1 MNKNDIFRILA
12 DWNFWENSQDTGFFR
27 PGPVARLTELIK
39 TGQIAVVTG
48 PRRAGKSFV
57 LKQTARAL
65 IEAGTPKKDVLLIN
79 LEDPRFAELDTELL
93 TRIFE
98 TYVEF
103 MSPGKKPYIFLDEIQ
118 EVEGWEKWVNY
129 MRELGKAHI
138 IISGSNAK
146 LLSRE
151 LGTLLTGRH
160 VDLSLFPLSFG
171 EFLAFNG
178 VKIEGAAG
186 LEWKKAELAK
196 YLKEYLDFG
205 AYPEVV
211 LNESKKTLLFAYYDD
226 VVTKDLIRRFKIRKH
241 EGLKSIIRFYMS
253 NISVLTTFSS
263 TEKFIQVSADTIEK
277 FSGYLEQSY
286 LLFFLK
292 RFSFKVKEQEK
303 SPRKVYSVDT
313 GLANAIGFRNS
324 ENAGRAAENAVF
336 LDLKRRQA
344 LNPGLEL
351 YYWKDEYHKEV
362 DFVLKN
368 NLKVIQLIQ
377 VCWSMDAIKTR
388 EREIKNLLKAAA
400 VFKEA
405 ELLVISEELE
415 GEDKAEDKTI
425 KYVPLWKW
433 LGSNEVKGLEGLS
446 IGKGPL

>member
-1 MNKNDIFRILA
+1 MVINKNDIFRILV
-12 DWNFWENSQDTGFFR
+12 DWNFWENSQSTGFLR
-27 PGPVARLTELIK
+27 PYPVARLKELIN

-48 PRRAGKSFV
+48 PRRAGKSFI
-57 LKQTARAL
+57 LKQTAFAL
-65 IEAGTPKKDVLLIN
+65 IEAGTPKKDVLIVN
-79 LEDPRFAELDTELL
+79 LEDPRFPELDVKLL

-103 MSPGKKPYIFLDEIQ
+103 MAPGKKPYLFLDEIQ

-160 VDLSLFPLSFG
+160 ADLNLFPVSFG
-171 EFLAFNG
+171 EFLSFKG
-178 VKIEGAAG
+178 IKIEGAAG
-186 LEWKKAELAK
+186 LAVKKTELLQS
-196 YLKEYLDFG
+196 LKEYLDFG

-211 LNESKKTLLFAYYDD
+211 LSESKKTLLFAYYDD
-226 VVTKDLIRRFKIRKH
+226 VVTKDLIRRFKIRKA
-241 EGLKSIIRFYMS
+241 EALKSVIRFYMS
-253 NISVLTTFSS
+253 NISTLTTYSS
-263 TEKFIQVSADTIEK
+263 MEKFIQVSADTIEK

-324 ENAGRAAENAVF
+324 ENSGRAAENAVF
-336 LDLKRRQA
+336 LALKRRQA
-344 LNPGLEL
+344 LDPGLEL
-351 YYWKDEYHKEV
+351 YYWKDEFHKEV
-362 DFVLKN
+362 DFVLKD
-368 NLKVIQLIQ
+368 NLKVTQLIQ
-377 VCWSMDAIKTR
+377 VCWNLDDPKTR

-405 ELLVISEELE
+405 GLLVISEELE
-415 GEDKAEDKTI
+415 GEEKFGDKTI
-425 KYVPLWKW
+425 KYAPLWKW
-433 LGSNEVKGLEGLS
+433 LSGWEA
-446 IGKGPL
+446 

>member
-1 MNKNDIFRILA
+1 MVYKMVTNKNDIFRILA
-12 DWNFWENSQDTGFFR
+12 DWNFWENSQDTGFLR
-27 PGPVARLTELIK
+27 PAPVAGLKELIK

-57 LKQTARAL
+57 LKQTALAL
-65 IEAGTPKKDVLLIN
+65 IEAGTPKKDVLLVN
-79 LEDPRFAELDTELL
+79 LEDPRFPALDVELL

-103 MSPGKKPYIFLDEIQ
+103 MAPGKKPYLFLDEIQ
-118 EVEGWEKWVNY
+118 EVDGWEKWVNY

-138 IISGSNAK
+138 VISGSNAK

-160 VDLSLFPLSFG
+160 ADLNLFPLSFG
-171 EFLAFNG
+171 EFLSFKG
-178 VKIEGAAG
+178 IVIEGDAG
-186 LEWKKAELAK
+186 LEVKKTGLLK
-196 YLKEYLDFG
+196 CLKEYLDFG

-211 LNESKKTLLFAYYDD
+211 LTESKKTLLFAYYDD
-226 VVTKDLIRRFKIRKH
+226 VVAKDLIRRFKIRKA
-241 EGLKSIIRFYMS
+241 EALKSVIRFYMS
-253 NISVLTTFSS
+253 NISTLTTYSS
-263 TEKFIQVSADTIEK
+263 MEKFIQVSADTIEK

-336 LDLKRRQA
+336 LALKRRQG

-362 DFVLKN
+362 DFVLKD
-368 NLKVIQLIQ
+368 NLKVTQLIQ
-377 VCWSMDAIKTR
+377 VCWNMDAPKTR

-405 ELLVISEELE
+405 DLLVISEELE
-415 GEDKAEDKTI
+415 GEEKFGDKTI
-425 KYVPLWKW
+425 KYTPLWKW
-433 LGSNEVKGLEGLS
+433 LVGWEA
-446 IGKGPL
+446 GKGVRH

>member
-1 MNKNDIFRILA
+1 MVYKMVTNKNDIFRILA
-12 DWNFWENSQDTGFFR
+12 DWNFWENSQDTGFLR
-27 PGPVARLTELIK
+27 PAPVAGLKELIK

-57 LKQTARAL
+57 LKQTALAL
-65 IEAGTPKKDVLLIN
+65 IEAGTPKKDVLLVN
-79 LEDPRFAELDTELL
+79 LEDPRFPALDVELL

-103 MSPGKKPYIFLDEIQ
+103 MAPGKKPYLFLDEIQ
-118 EVEGWEKWVNY
+118 EVDGWEKWVNY

-138 IISGSNAK
+138 VISGSNAK

-160 VDLSLFPLSFG
+160 ADLNLFPLSFG
-171 EFLAFNG
+171 EFLSFKG
-178 VKIEGAAG
+178 IVIEGDAG
-186 LEWKKAELAK
+186 LEVKKTGLLK
-196 YLKEYLDFG
+196 CLKEYLDFG

-211 LNESKKTLLFAYYDD
+211 LTESKKTLLFAYYDD
-226 VVTKDLIRRFKIRKH
+226 VVAKDLIRRFKIRKA
-241 EGLKSIIRFYMS
+241 EALKSVIRFYMS
-253 NISVLTTFSS
+253 NISTLTTYSS
-263 TEKFIQVSADTIEK
+263 MEKFIQVSADTIEK

-336 LDLKRRQA
+336 LALKRRQG

-362 DFVLKN
+362 DFVLKD
-368 NLKVIQLIQ
+368 NLKVTQLIQ
-377 VCWSMDAIKTR
+377 VCWNMDAPKTR

-405 ELLVISEELE
+405 DLLVISEEFE
-415 GEDKAEDKTI
+415 GEEKFGDKTI
-425 KYVPLWKW
+425 KYMPLWKW
-433 LGSNEVKGLEGLS
+433 LAGWEA
-446 IGKGPL
+446 GKGVRH

>member
-12 DWNFWENSQDTGFFR
+12 DWNFWENSQETGFFR
-27 PGPVARLTELIK
+27 PVPAARLNELIK

-48 PRRAGKSFV
+48 PRRAGKSFI

-65 IEAGTPKKDVLLIN
+65 IEAGTLKKDVLFVN
-79 LEDPRFAELDTELL
+79 LEDPRFPALDVKLL
-93 TRIFE
+93 TLIFE
-98 TYVEF
+98 TYTEF
-103 MSPGKKPYIFLDEIQ
+103 MAPGKKPYIFLDEIQ

-129 MRELGKAHI
+129 MRELGKARI
-138 IISGSNAK
+138 IISGSNAR

-160 VDLSLFPLSFG
+160 ADLSLFPLSFG
-171 EFLAFNG
+171 EFLAFKG
-178 VKIEGAAG
+178 CKVEGAAG
-186 LEWKKAELAK
+186 LEGKKAELSK

-205 AYPEVV
+205 AYPEVA
-211 LNESKKTLLFAYYDD
+211 LSESKKTLLFAYYDD
-226 VVTKDLIRRFKIRKH
+226 VVTRDLIRRYKIRKH
-241 EGLKSIIRFYMS
+241 EGLKSVIRFYMS
-253 NISVLTTFSS
+253 NISSLTTFSS
-263 TEKFIQVSADTIEK
+263 TEKFIRISADTIEK

-286 LLFFLK
+286 LMFFLK

-336 LDLKRRQA
+336 LALKRRQA
-344 LNPGLEL
+344 LDPGLEL

-362 DFVLKN
+362 DFVLKDK
-368 NLKVIQLIQ
+368 LKVVQLVQ
-377 VCWSMDAIKTR
+377 VCWNMDASKTR

-400 VFKEA
+400 VFKGA
-405 ELLVISEELE
+405 ELLVISEERE
-415 GEDKAEDKTI
+415 GEEKFGDKII
-425 KYVPLWKW
+425 KYEPLWKW
-433 LGSNEVKGLEGLS
+433 LWREGCVAD
-446 IGKGPL
+446 